1 MLNAQTEASRSARV
15 RRVTRRSPA
24 VKPYYGYLFIA
35 PFFIVFGIFQLYPIL
50 YSLYLSF
57 TDWDG
62 FSAPAYVGLE
72 NYERLLD
79 DPFFFRSIR
88 NTLLIWLISIVPQLP
103 LALALAFILNERFVR
118 GKHFFRAVFFFPNIV
133 TPVTIGVLFSL
144 LFDWQT
150 GAANRLLL
158 ALNLIDEPINWLGE
172 PTLARILVAAVMTWQ
187 WFGYNMLLY
196 IAGLQSI
203 PDEIPEAARVDGAGS
218 FRVAVGILLPL
229 LRPVVLFTVVT
240 SIIGGMQIFDV
251 PFTLVGT
258 GPDNSTLT
266 MVMFLYQT
274 AFERSQY
281 GYASAIAY
289 AIFVFIAVISLV
301 VFWLA
306 RTRDKQG

>member
-1 MLNAQTEASRSARV
+1 MLNAQTETGRVARV
-15 RRVTRRSPA
+15 RRTTRRSPA
-24 VKPYYGYLFIA
+24 VRSSYGYLFIA
-35 PFFIVFGIFQLYPIL
+35 PFFIVFAIFQLYPIL

-62 FSAPAYVGLE
+62 FSAPAFVGLD
-72 NYERLLD
+72 NYERLVND
-79 DPFFFRSIR
+79 QFFFRSIR
-88 NTLLIWLISIVPQLP
+88 NTLLIWVISIVPQLP
-103 LALALAFILNERFVR
+103 LALTLAFILNERFVR

-158 ALNLIDEPINWLGE
+158 ALNLVDEPINWLGE
-172 PTLARILVAAVMTWQ
+172 PSLARILVAAVMTWQ

-203 PDEIPEAARVDGAGS
+203 PDDLPEAARVDGANG
-218 FRVAVGILLPL
+218 FQVAIGIMMPL
-229 LRPVVLFTVVT
+229 LRPVILFTVVT
-240 SIIGGMQIFDV
+240 SVIGGLQVFDV
-251 PFTLVGT
+251 PFTLTGT

-281 GYASAIAY
+281 GYGAAIAY
-289 AIFVFIAVISLV
+289 AIFVFIAVISLA

-306 RTRDKQG
+306 RNRGR

>member
-1 MLNAQTEASRSARV
+1 MLNAQTEASRTTRIGRAA
-15 RRVTRRSPA
+15 RRSPA
-24 VKPYYGYLFIA
+24 VRSSHGYLFIA
-35 PFFIVFGIFQLYPIL
+35 PFFIVFAIFQLYPIL

-72 NYERLLD
+72 NYERLVN

-88 NTLLIWLISIVPQLP
+88 NTLLIWIISIVPQLP
-103 LALALAFILNERFVR
+103 LALTLAFILNERFVR

-158 ALNLIDEPINWLGE
+158 ALNLVNEPINWLGE
-172 PTLARILVAAVMTWQ
+172 PTLARVLVAAVMTWQ

-203 PDEIPEAARVDGAGS
+203 PDDLPEAARVDGASG
-218 FRVAVGILLPL
+218 FRVATGILIPL
-229 LRPVVLFTVVT
+229 LRPVILFTVVT
-240 SIIGGMQIFDV
+240 SVIGGMQIFDV
-251 PFTLVGT
+251 PFTLTGT
-258 GPDNSTLT
+258 GPNNSTLT

-281 GYASAIAY
+281 GYAAAIAY
-289 AIFVFIAVISLV
+289 AIFVFIAVISLA
-301 VFWLA
+301 VFWLV
-306 RTRDKQG
+306 RNRGK

>member
-1 MLNAQTEASRSARV
+1 MRS
-15 RRVTRRSPA
+15 
-24 VKPYYGYLFIA
+24 YYGYLFIT
-35 PFFIVFGIFQLYPIL
+35 PFFIVFAIFHLYPIL

-62 FSAPAYVGLE
+62 FSEPAYIGLE
-72 NYERLLD
+72 NYRRLVD
-79 DPFFFRSIR
+79 DPFFFRSIK

-103 LALALAFILNERFVR
+103 LALTLAFILNERFVR
-118 GKHFFRAVFFFPNIV
+118 GKHFFRAVYFFPNIV

-150 GAANRLLL
+150 GAANRLLM
-158 ALNLIDEPINWLGE
+158 ALNLVDEPINWLGE

-203 PDEIPEAARVDGAGS
+203 PDELPEAARVDGAS
-218 FRVAVGILLPL
+218 NYRVAIDILLPL
-229 LRPVVLFTVVT
+229 LRPVILFTTVT
-240 SIIGGMQIFDV
+240 SVIGGMQIFDV
-251 PFTLVGT
+251 PFTLTGT
-258 GPDNSTLT
+258 GPNNSTLT

-281 GYASAIAY
+281 GYAAAIAY
-289 AIFVFIAVISLV
+289 AIFVFIAAISLA

-306 RTRDKQG
+306 RNRGK

>member
-1 MLNAQTEASRSARV
+1 MLNAPTATSQVAQTKRA
-15 RRVTRRSPA
+15 TRGSPA
-24 VKPYYGYLFIA
+24 VRSFYGYLFIA
-35 PFFIVFGIFQLYPIL
+35 PFFIVFAIFQLYPIL

-72 NYERLLD
+72 NYQRLVD

-103 LALALAFILNERFVR
+103 LALTLAFILNERFVR

-150 GAANRLLL
+150 GAANRLLM
-158 ALNLIDEPINWLGE
+158 ALNLVDEPINWLGE

-203 PDEIPEAARVDGAGS
+203 PDEVPEAARVDGASS
-218 FRVAVGILLPL
+218 FRVAIDILLPL
-229 LRPVVLFTVVT
+229 LRPVILFTTVT
-240 SIIGGMQIFDV
+240 SVIGGMQIFDV
-251 PFTLVGT
+251 PFTLTGT
-258 GPDNSTLT
+258 GPNNSTLT

-281 GYASAIAY
+281 GYAAAIAY
-289 AIFVFIAVISLV
+289 AIFVFIAAISLA

-306 RTRDKQG
+306 RNRGK

>member
-1 MLNAQTEASRSARV
+1 MLSVPSESTNQVARV
-15 RRVTRRSPA
+15 KRTVGRSPA
-24 VKPYYGYLFIA
+24 VRPFYGYIFIA
-35 PFFIVFGIFQLYPIL
+35 PFFVVFAIFQLYPIF

-62 FSAPAYVGLE
+62 FSAPAFVGLE
-72 NYERLLD
+72 NYRRLID
-79 DPFFFRSIR
+79 DPFFYRSIR
-88 NTLLIWLISIVPQLP
+88 NTFLIWGISIVPQLP
-103 LALALAFILNERFVR
+103 LALILAFILNEHFVR
-118 GKHFFRAVFFFPNIV
+118 GKHLFRAIYFFPNIV

-158 ALNLIDEPINWLGE
+158 ALNLVDEPVNWLGE

-203 PDEIPEAARVDGAGS
+203 PEELSEAARIDGANS
-218 FRVAVGILLPL
+218 FQVATGILIPL
-229 LRPVVLFTVVT
+229 LRPVIMFTVIT
-240 SIIGGMQIFDV
+240 SVIGGMQIFDV
-251 PFTLVGT
+251 PFTLTGT
-258 GPDNSTLT
+258 GPNNSTLT
-266 MVMFLYQT
+266 MVMFLYQA

-281 GYASAIAY
+281 GYGAAVAY
-289 AIFVFIAVISLV
+289 AIFLLIAALSLG

-306 RTRDKQG
+306 RNRGK